1 MAGYFSS
8 LSSTST
14 QSRFLSNKD
23 KDSSSL
29 STDSP
34 PPSRVP
40 SKHFSTTLSDE
51 QKGASLDEKS
61 PTTTSAGLPAAS
73 IHPLRSTYVPPSAVQ
88 RPTRP
93 SDPVMTTPPPAQMG
107 FLVPPAARAR

>member
-1 MAGYFSS
+1 MAGYFSN

-29 STDSP
+29 PTDSP

-51 QKGASLDEKS
+51 QKAASLNEKS
-61 PTTTSAGLPAAS
+61 PAITSAGLPTTS
-73 IHPLRSTYVPPSAVQ
+73 IHPLRSTYV
-88 RPTRP
+88 RPARA

-107 FLVPPAARAR
+107 LLVPPAARPW